1 MMDAGM
7 LDDEALLN
15 GLNAHPQIKARVA
28 SLLAAVED
36 AGGDLKKADAAEQRM
51 IEEMRRMG
59 QEAMQAWA
67 EGQVKKTE
75 RALREEGQVQREGKK
90 NSAGTRRSAI

>member
-1 MMDAGM
+1 MIEPLM
-7 LDDEALLN
+7 LDDDSLMR
-15 GLNAHPQIKARVA
+15 GLNAHPQIKRRIA

-36 AGGDLKKADAAEQRM
+36 AGDDLKKADAAEMRM

-67 EGQVKKTE
+67 ERQVEKTE
-75 RALREEGQVQREGKK
+75 QAVRAEGKVWREGKK
-90 NSAGTRRSAI
+90 NSAGTRRSES